1 VSVSAVGVEDLD
13 LELARER
20 IGAAIALLAG
30 AAPERLL
37 AQTAEVLEEAAAA
50 LACASALLAP
60 RGSSLAAHLEEQV
73 TGLLRAA
80 ASFELVAD
88 GCRRGARAGRSR
100 PRKDRRGDP

>member
-1 VSVSAVGVEDLD
+1 VSVSALGVEDLD

-37 AQTAEVLEEAAAA
+37 AQTAEVLEEAAVA

-60 RGSSLAAHLEEQV
+60 RGSSLAARLEEQV
-73 TGLLRAA
+73 TVLRAA

-88 GCRRGARAGRSR
+88 GCGRDAPAGRSR
-100 PRKDRRGDP
+100 PRKDRRGEP